1 MQWLEFVKEFRK
13 DNPHITYSEALKR
26 CSAPF
31 KKHKKKL
38 KYTEPKL
45 KRKKKPT
52 NDEEDCGCYKVKNIT
67 LKKSMKERVKKEC
80 GICDRKKGS
89 PKKPIRIKIGSG
101 SSKRRKVK
109 PAKPNTKQENQ

>member
-1 MQWLEFVKEFRK
+1 MLWLEFVKKYRK

-45 KRKKKPT
+45 KRKTTKKCD
-52 NDEEDCGCYKVKNIT
+52 DEEDCGCFKLKHIP

-89 PKKPIRIKIGSG
+89 PKKLKRIKIGSG
-101 SSKRRKVK
+101 SSRVRKGKR
-109 PAKPNTKQENQ
+109 AKQNMKAP

>member
-1 MQWLEFVKEFRK
+1 MIWLEFVKQFRK

-45 KRKKKPT
+45 KRKEKGKC
-52 NDEEDCGCYKVKNIT
+52 DEEDCGCFKLKRLP
-67 LKKSMKERVKKEC
+67 LKKSMKDRVKKEC
-80 GICDRKKGS
+80 GICERKKGA
-89 PKKPIRIKIGSG
+89 PKKPARIKIGSG
-101 SSKRRKVK
+101 SSKRRKGK
-109 PAKPNTKQENQ
+109 PAKQKQKAS